1 MGMIDKQWANGFRNE
16 QKRLGSTWGNFAGG
30 SEAFNS
36 LIQQLGGIDPKMR
49 ELIMGQASGQIRGGE
64 QALNESF
71 AGSGSPIGAKLAG
84 ITALRSNINKG
95 TQENLLNADMNAKQN
110 AIAGLLQGG
119 SLNSDIGLKNKQLA
133 MQQQAYDD
141 ANSFDFGNFLGN
153 LLGAG
158 GNIFSS
164 YLLKK

>member
-16 QKRLGSTWGNFAGG
+16 QKRLGSTWGSFAGG
-30 SEAFNS
+30 DQAF
-36 LIQQLGGIDPKMR
+36 KF
-49 ELIMGQASGQIRGGE
+49 IMDRLNGLSPEQRAMIEGQASGQIRGGE
-64 QALNESF
+64 QAINEAF

-84 ITALRSNINKG
+84 ITALRSNIGKN
-95 TQENLLNADMNAKQN
+95 TQN
-110 AIAGLLQGG
+110 ALLQGDENAKMNAFN
-119 SLNSDIGLKNKQLA
+119 SLLQGAGLNHNIMNDNRNFNLQK
-133 MQQQAYDD
+133 QAYDD